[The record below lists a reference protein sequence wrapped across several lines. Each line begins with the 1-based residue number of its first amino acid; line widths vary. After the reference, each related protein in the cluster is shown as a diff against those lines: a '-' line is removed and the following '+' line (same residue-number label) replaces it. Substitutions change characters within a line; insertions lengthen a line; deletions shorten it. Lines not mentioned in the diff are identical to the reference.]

1 MNNKYKIK
9 FNYKI
14 NITLALVAVICIVGI
29 ICNSI
34 FLSNAI
40 KDEMP
45 FTAYIVSMIL
55 LVLLL
60 IFIPVFLFASY
71 YNIQKE
77 KFIICMCFYKK
88 KIEYSDLLNIRHDK
102 KTKQTIIYYYTYN
115 KQGEQ
120 LVTML
125 YVNINEK
132 YLDNFVNDL
141 KDKNNMIIYD
151 IFNKEENEQN

>member
-1 MNNKYKIK
+1 
-9 FNYKI
+9 
-14 NITLALVAVICIVGI
+14 
-29 ICNSI
+29 
-34 FLSNAI
+34 
-40 KDEMP
+40 
-45 FTAYIVSMIL
+45 
-55 LVLLL
+55 
-60 IFIPVFLFASY
+60 
-71 YNIQKE
+71 
-77 KFIICMCFYKK
+77 MCFYKK
-88 KIEYSDLLNIRHDK
+88 KIEYSDLLNIRHDN